1 MNKVVKRILTISVI
15 LVIFS
20 VLAWPKVK
28 PILSSPSNNET
39 ETQGSQ
45 QNLLNVEG
53 VVMEYEELQDKIFTS
68 GTVQANEVVDLRSEV
83 AGKITDIY
91 FEEGRPVAE
100 GQLLVKINDSELQAQ
115 RRRAQF
121 QLNLAEQREQRQVRL
136 LERGGIS
143 QEEYDATVN
152 EVNVLISE
160 LDLIDA
166 QIDKTE
172 IRAPFDGTVG
182 LKFVSTGS
190 FISSDTHI
198 ATLNDIDPVKID
210 FSIPERYFTRV
221 QVGDRIQFN
230 VQGNDSTFT
239 GEVYAIEPRI
249 DAQTRTLQI
258 RAISSNPDGILVPG
272 AFANIELILDSID
285 DALMLPAIAV
295 IPELNRQKVFKYEY
309 GTVTQV
315 DVMTGLRTDRAVR
328 VMDGVAVGDTILTTG
343 LLQAREGM
351 GVQLT
356 NVRKSSDR

>member
-1 MNKVVKRILTISVI
+1 MNKVVKRVLTISVI
-15 LVIFS
+15 LLVFS
-20 VLAWPKVK
+20 ALAWPKVK
-28 PILSSPSNNET
+28 PLLSSPSNESAT
-39 ETQGSQ
+39 ATSSQ

-53 VVMEYEELQDKIFTS
+53 VVMEFEQLEDKIFTT

-83 AGKITDIY
+83 AGKITDIL
-91 FEEGRPVAE
+91 FDEGRPVTG

-121 QLNLAEQREQRQVRL
+121 QLNLAEQREQRQERL

-166 QIDKTE
+166 QIEKTE
-172 IRAPFDGTVG
+172 IRAPFDGTLG

-221 QVGDRIQFN
+221 QVGDRIQFT

-249 DAQTRTLQI
+249 DTQTRTLQI
-258 RAISSNPDGILVPG
+258 RALSSNPDGILVPG
-272 AFANIELILDSID
+272 AFANIELILESVD

-295 IPELNRQKVFKYEY
+295 IPELNRQKVFRYEN
-309 GTVTQV
+309 GRVTQV
-315 DVMTGLRTDRAVR
+315 DVTTGIRTDRSVR
-328 VMDGVAVGDTILTTG
+328 VIEGVAPGDTILTTG

-351 GVQLT
+351 DVQLT
-356 NVRKSSDR
+356 NVRKSSDL